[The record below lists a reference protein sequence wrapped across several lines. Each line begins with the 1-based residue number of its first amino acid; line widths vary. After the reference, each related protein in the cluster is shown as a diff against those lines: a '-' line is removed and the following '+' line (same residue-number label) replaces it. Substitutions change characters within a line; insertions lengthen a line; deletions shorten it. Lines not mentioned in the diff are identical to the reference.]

1 MEFYY
6 LGGVVGA
13 ESCVCT
19 LGGYKNVSAIG
30 SGAGM
35 LVVFGG

>member
-13 ESCVCT
+13 DSYVFT
-19 LGGYKNVSAIG
+19 LGGYKTVSTLG